1 MFSTIKQNW
10 KRHLQNTRKVW
21 TRKEK
26 RKKLQQRPLIMSSK
40 RCYRKEL
47 KDWRRW
53 ISMSVFVTSI
63 YLVVRT
69 SIQYKM
75 SHINYFQFDDKPEEE
90 LPAHQ
95 PEMRQSKSRP
105 GSQPQQ
111 SPPPKTQAATK
122 LPPPRRAAPVA
133 AAAADQESEFA
144 RVFNQLRRD
153 KQRPEQLVA

>member
-1 MFSTIKQNW
+1 
-10 KRHLQNTRKVW
+10 
-21 TRKEK
+21 
-26 RKKLQQRPLIMSSK
+26 
-40 RCYRKEL
+40 
-47 KDWRRW
+47 
-53 ISMSVFVTSI
+53 
-63 YLVVRT
+63 
-69 SIQYKM
+69 
-75 SHINYFQFDDKPEEE
+75 
-90 LPAHQ
+90 
-95 PEMRQSKSRP
+95 MRQSKSRP